1 MRSWSGLAGGL
12 LVLQLGCA
20 KDEAGGTARPAGA
33 GAPGVHEPAAAAAV
47 APAAR
52 RRVAVEAGPR
62 GFVPDRIAARPGEAL
77 VLVVTRTEESDC
89 LSQLAVGGAAPV
101 ALPMNSPVEIVVTA
115 PSSGTLTFACGMN
128 MFRGAIV
135 VEA

>member
-1 MRSWSGLAGGL
+1 MGSWSWLGCVL
-12 LVLQLGCA
+12 LVLLLGCDQGQTGGKA
-20 KDEAGGTARPAGA
+20 KPGGA
-33 GAPGVHEPAAAAAV
+33 GAPGVSGPAGAAAV

-62 GFVPDRIAARPGEAL
+62 GFVPDRIAARPGEVL
-77 VLVVTRTEESDC
+77 LLVVTRTEESDC

-101 ALPMNSPVEIVVTA
+101 ALPMNSPVEIAVTA
-115 PSSGTLTFACGMN
+115 PSSGTLTFACGMD

-135 VEA
+135 VDG